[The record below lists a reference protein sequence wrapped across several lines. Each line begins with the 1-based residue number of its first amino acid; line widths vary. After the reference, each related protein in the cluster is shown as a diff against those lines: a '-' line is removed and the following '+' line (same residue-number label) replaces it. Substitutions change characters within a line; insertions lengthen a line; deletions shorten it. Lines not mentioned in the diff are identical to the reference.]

1 MSSVQY
7 INNCLELGIIVDAL
21 NYVIDETFQ
30 LVDPTKIMYNEWY
43 SQPDFI
49 LSKFNKNLL
58 ETEFMVPVLK
68 DIVDSKQGQTP
79 LDELNKKYLI
89 HNNK

>member
-21 NYVIDETFQ
+21 NYVLDETFNI
-30 LVDPTKIMYNEWY
+30 VDPTKIMYNEWY

-58 ETEFMVPVLK
+58 ETDYMIPILNN
-68 DIVDSKQGQTP
+68 IVVSKNGQTP
-79 LDELNKKYLI
+79 LCELENLYLK